1 MATYGTYQSDEAV
14 TGQDR
19 VTLNR
24 MSGASQINKFSY
36 RTVVDTAD
44 GDALIIAD
52 NTTNTPTI
60 LSTASTFTVTYN
72 NATEGLGTTGARSL
86 LFSYIDADET
96 QQSGILTLTATGS
109 DATTF
114 TGLGINRVVVLSSG
128 SAKANTNNITITATT
143 GGSVQAFVAALTSVT
158 EQLLIH
164 IPAGKTP
171 ISKHLFLSAEKPTGG
186 GGSPR
191 VTFKMFVYSR
201 ITQTTYLV
209 FRYLMDTAVEN
220 HVVINDPCN
229 FPFSPRDVV
238 YITAD
243 TTANG
248 TEVSARLSLN
258 LYEN

>member
-36 RTVVDTAD
+36 RTVIDTTD

-72 NATEGLGTTGARSL
+72 NATDGFGTTGARSL

-96 QQSGILTLTATGS
+96 QQSGELMLTGTGS

-128 SAKANTNNITITATT
+128 SAKMNTNNITITATT
-143 GGSVQAFVAALTSVT
+143 GGSVQAFLAALSSVT

-164 IPAGKTP
+164 MPAGKTP
-171 ISKHLFLSAEKPTGG
+171 VVKHLFLSAEKLSGG
-186 GGSPR
+186 GVPR
-191 VTFKMFVYSR
+191 VTFKIFAYSR
-201 ITQTTYLV
+201 ITQTTYQV
-209 FRYLMDTAVEN
+209 FRYLMDTSVVN
-220 HVVINDPCN
+220 HVEINDPCN

-238 YITAD
+238 YVTAN
-243 TTANG
+243 TTVNG
-248 TEVSARLSLN
+248 TEASARLSLN